1 MKTIT
6 KFLPI
11 LVFLFSIKAFA
22 QSKTDVLRNFANS
35 NDAKIS
41 FTSTTETVQFIRF
54 SNTSA
59 YKAKGNNSTTKSFG
73 FIDETRVFGNL
84 SASRY
89 NDKT

>member
-54 SNTSA
+54 P
-59 YKAKGNNSTTKSFG
+59 
-73 FIDETRVFGNL
+73 
-84 SASRY
+84 
-89 NDKT
+89 KTLVSSIKPKDLVVELFPFAL